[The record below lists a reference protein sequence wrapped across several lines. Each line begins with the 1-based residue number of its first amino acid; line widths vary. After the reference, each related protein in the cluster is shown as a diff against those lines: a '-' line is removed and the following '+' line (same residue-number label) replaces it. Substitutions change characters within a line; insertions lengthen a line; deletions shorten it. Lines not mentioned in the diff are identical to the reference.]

1 MENPG
6 IRVGD
11 IVYLRQDLQV
21 DGNYGGLEY
30 LLSMKP
36 LKYKGF
42 EVVQV
47 NSIAVLL
54 KTDSGMWWYTFE
66 MLDLEMSEF
75 PSKEILMDF
84 LNG

>member
-30 LLSMKP
+30 LSSMKP

-42 EVVQV
+42 EVVKL
-47 NSIAVLL
+47 NSVAVLL
-54 KTDSGMWWYTFE
+54 QTNSIEWWYTFE

>member
-6 IRVGD
+6 IKVGD

-21 DGNYGGLEY
+21 DGNYGGIEY
-30 LLSMKP
+30 LSLMKP

-54 KTDSGMWWYTFE
+54 KTDSGKWWYTFE

-84 LNG
+84 LNR

>member
-1 MENPG
+1 MKNPG
-6 IRVGD
+6 IKVGD

-21 DGNYGGLEY
+21 DGNYGGIEY
-30 LLSMKP
+30 FSSMKP

-47 NSIAVLL
+47 NSFAVLL
-54 KTDSGMWWYTFE
+54 QTNSGMWWYTFE

-75 PSKEILMDF
+75 PSKENLMDF
-84 LNG
+84 LKG